1 MVQYFKNRKKG
12 IFFYYFIT
20 LGDILKKQ
28 ILKRIDTVVLKQS
41 DITFRIVT
49 FGKILKHC
57 DYEWVTK
64 EKTKCENQI

>member
-28 ILKRIDTVVLKQS
+28 SLKRIDIVILKQS

-49 FGKILKHC
+49 FGWILELC